1 MKDEETGDDGKRYRI
16 RFSNQWNAKYYFP
29 LNGDSYE
36 CVNGVLGELKNNVQW
51 KDDSIF
57 TGNKS
62 AYFINDS
69 GIRIPTTGYVKK
81 NAYSISLWAKKY
93 NESVDRY
100 GGIIVSRIKD
110 GEGYGLEMRY
120 KNIQNIN
127 DGINI
132 TTNKFNVWCHYVVTY
147 DNNTMSV
154 YENATLVKTI
164 NDPFYEGSHFYIGLD
179 DIFFT
184 SVTERSYNGLI
195 CEVSIFERIL
205 SRSEINQLYNGGKG
219 LKLN

>member
-1 MKDEETGDDGKRYRI
+1 MKRRVMTGKDTESD
-16 RFSNQWNAKYYFP
+16 FSNQWNAKYYFP

-219 LKLN
+219 FKLN